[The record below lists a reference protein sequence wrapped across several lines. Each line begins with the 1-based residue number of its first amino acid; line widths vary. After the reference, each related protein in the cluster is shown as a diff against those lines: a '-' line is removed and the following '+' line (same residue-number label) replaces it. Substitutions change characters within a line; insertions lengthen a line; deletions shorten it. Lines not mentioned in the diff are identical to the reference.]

1 MFKGSFLAGLGI
13 GLVTTFVSAVVIK
26 NTEEKKRERSNKNKF
41 SEGVLAGENRAKQK
55 FSKILL
61 SFKQR
66 DHLMLIAFKFVLF
79 NLREHGKIDIIR
91 MNKLYNHFQNI
102 HLNPT
107 IPQFLKDEFKSIEGS
122 ELTLNDIQKELDQFK
137 VGKPQKHI
145 DKSIKYINTLIEEI
159 LN

>member
-1 MFKGSFLAGLGI
+1 MCKGKFLAGLVI
-13 GLVTTFVSAVVIK
+13 GLGTALASGVAIK
-26 NTEEKKRERSNKNKF
+26 IAEEKKRERSNKNKF
-41 SEGVLAGENRAKQK
+41 SEGVLAGENRTKQK
-55 FSKILL
+55 FSEILL

-66 DHLMLIAFKFVLF
+66 DHLMVIAFKFVLF
-79 NLREHGKIDIIR
+79 NLREHRKLETIR

-122 ELTLNDIQKELDQFK
+122 ELILNDIQKEFDQFK
-137 VGKPQKHI
+137 IGKSPERI
-145 DKSIKYINTLIEEI
+145 DESIKYINTLIEEI